1 MSCSLLG
8 VPGFSAPS
16 RAPSAGGRKGNKF
29 QYFVVISGG
38 ISSDIGYCDV
48 FVAQ

>member
-1 MSCSLLG
+1 MSCALLG
-8 VPGFSAPS
+8 FPGFFAPS
-16 RAPSAGGRKGNKF
+16 REPSAGGREGNKV

-38 ISSDIGYCDV
+38 ISSDIGYRDV